1 MSIETTPRVS
11 VLIPMHNAEAF
22 IVSTLTSVLQEKN
35 VAIEVVVINDKSTD
49 QSLQKALSVIDER
62 IRIVDGPGLGIASCM
77 NAGLAAA
84 QGDIVMRCDADDH
97 YPEGRISEQVNWL
110 DAHPQYDAVCGRFA
124 TMDSLGRLAAEM
136 ATGDFKENITEELN
150 AGKTR
155 THFCTFAIRKKSI
168 HSVGGFRPYFVTA
181 EDIDFQL
188 RLGEIAN
195 VMYLPHSVY
204 LYRLH
209 DTSITHSQGNLKRIF
224 FESTAR
230 LFQSQRKAS
239 GSDDLQRGCP
249 PEPPEVQSDKPGI
262 AAQQIQGILTG
273 AAWYEHSLGRKS
285 KAVVLGLRALRL
297 TPFAPR
303 MWWGVMAL
311 ILKPVKNR

>member
-1 MSIETTPRVS
+1 
-11 VLIPMHNAEAF
+11 
-22 IVSTLTSVLQEKN
+22 
-35 VAIEVVVINDKSTD
+35 
-49 QSLQKALSVIDER
+49 
-62 IRIVDGPGLGIASCM
+62 M

-209 DTSITHSQGNLKRIF
+209 DTSITHSQGNLKRI
-224 FESTAR
+224 
-230 LFQSQRKAS
+230 
-239 GSDDLQRGCP
+239 
-249 PEPPEVQSDKPGI
+249 
-262 AAQQIQGILTG
+262 
-273 AAWYEHSLGRKS
+273 
-285 KAVVLGLRALRL
+285 
-297 TPFAPR
+297 
-303 MWWGVMAL
+303 
-311 ILKPVKNR
+311 